1 MTMLSESAASPTE
14 QGHKLHSRRR
24 LHEAAAAAASSDS
37 FEEIAEVEGLIIDM
51 RYASKNNFMSINLY
65 GPFNK
70 LYLHK
75 IAAKKLRRAAVILKK
90 SHPRYDLLVFDGLR
104 PHSVQRVLWNKV
116 KGTPQQ
122 TFVANPKTGSI
133 HNYGFAVD
141 LTLADNGQELDMG
154 TPFDD
159 FRPLAQPV
167 LEAKFLAE
175 GKLKAQQV
183 ANRKLLRRVMTK
195 AGFQQLAIEWW
206 HFDALPQEQAKKHPI
221 FE

>member
-1 MTMLSESAASPTE
+1 
-14 QGHKLHSRRR
+14 
-24 LHEAAAAAASSDS
+24 
-37 FEEIAEVEGLIIDM
+37 
-51 RYASKNNFMSINLY
+51 
-65 GPFNK
+65 
-70 LYLHK
+70 
-75 IAAKKLRRAAVILKK
+75 
-90 SHPRYDLLVFDGLR
+90 
-104 PHSVQRVLWNKV
+104 
-116 KGTPQQ
+116 
-122 TFVANPKTGSI
+122 
-133 HNYGFAVD
+133 
-141 LTLADNGQELDMG
+141 MG

-159 FRPLAQPV
+159 FRLLAQPA